1 MINELQ
7 KLHRRD
13 MPIESS
19 KYTKEYVKGQVDYYI
34 GITVPELRKL
44 SKMYYNVIDKP
55 QLDELMSHKYH
66 EYRLESLFILEQ
78 RMKKA
83 KELSQQKE
91 IIDYYLKN
99 LKYVNNWDLVDASA
113 YQLLGKYLYNI
124 KNYLLLYKLSKSN
137 DLWKK
142 RISIVSTNYLIKN
155 NIFNVTIDIVNN
167 LLEDKH
173 DLIHKANGWMLRN
186 LGDKDKK
193 LLTKYL
199 FENYSKIPRTT
210 LRYAIE
216 HYEEPIRKA
225 ILKGDFSWK

>member
-13 MPIESS
+13 VPVEST

-44 SKMYYNVIDKP
+44 SKMYYNVIDKV
-55 QLDELMSHKYH
+55 QLDELMTHKYH
-66 EYRLESLFILEQ
+66 EYRLEALFILEQ

-83 KELSQQKE
+83 KGLNQQKE

-124 KNYLLLYKLSKSN
+124 NDYSLLYKLSNSK

-155 NIFNVTIDIVNN
+155 NILNVTIDIVNN

-186 LGDKDKK
+186 VGDKDKK
-193 LLTKYL
+193 LLTNYII
-199 FENYSKIPRTT
+199 ENYSKMPRTT